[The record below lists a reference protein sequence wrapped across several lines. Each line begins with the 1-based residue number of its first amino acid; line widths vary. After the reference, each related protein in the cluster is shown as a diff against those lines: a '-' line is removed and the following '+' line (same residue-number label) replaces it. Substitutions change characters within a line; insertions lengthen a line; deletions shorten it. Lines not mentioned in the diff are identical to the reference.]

1 MRLCLIRTVLNMFLI
16 THLMKWMPMF
26 QLNKT
31 LASIKIL
38 NQQFEHYMYITSGQQ
53 AGNQVMEFILWVV
66 TFPILKLPFCYLI
79 IHVNEVLIWL
89 IQSRGKFYV
98 CNKIEQPRLY
108 KKEWI
113 IDWLDYFS
121 KSFHFN
127 LCITLFFDPTKWWK
141 YPIF

>member
-1 MRLCLIRTVLNMFLI
+1 MFLI

-108 KKEWI
+108 NKEWI

-127 LCITLFFDPTKWWK
+127 LCITLFFDPTKFLK